1 MLVLWRLDANPIKP
15 TFCFCYPPPIRPG
28 LGLVSKYL
36 FVHQHH
42 GDSAGCL
49 CTDYKSLLD
58 VGGL

>member
-1 MLVLWRLDANPIKP
+1 MTVGCQPHKTNILLLLPS
-15 TFCFCYPPPIRPG
+15 PIRPG

>member
-1 MLVLWRLDANPIKP
+1 MTVGCQPHKTNILLLLPS
-15 TFCFCYPPPIRPG
+15 PPIRPG